1 MLVKITFGEYTLYC
15 NAGLPTVEQYATLCN
30 DAQIVNDFGAAG
42 NEHDYLVTVRKGADA
57 PFLVVH
63 FAYSQPND
71 DAPEFLFIPETHLLF
86 IGADHFAAAYKLDKP
101 KKLWSYAMSER
112 FLSLT
117 RQGEFI
123 LIAGM
128 RQLGAWDIYGW
139 KKWLVD
145 IQSPWEYHIQSHHV
159 QLTHGGSQMQF
170 PLDIGPLELMEE
182 D

>member
-1 MLVKITFGEYTLYC
+1 MLVKITFGDYTLHCYE
-15 NAGLPTVEQYATLCN
+15 GLPSSEQYAALRS
-30 DAQIVNDFGAAG
+30 DAQIINDYGAA
-42 NEHDYLVTVRKGADA
+42 DSRQTYLVTVRRGTDA
-57 PFLVVH
+57 PFLIAQ
-63 FAYSQPND
+63 FAYTEPND

-145 IQSPWEYHIQSHHV
+145 VQSPWEYRIKSQQV

-170 PLDIGPLELMEE
+170 PLDMGPLELMEE